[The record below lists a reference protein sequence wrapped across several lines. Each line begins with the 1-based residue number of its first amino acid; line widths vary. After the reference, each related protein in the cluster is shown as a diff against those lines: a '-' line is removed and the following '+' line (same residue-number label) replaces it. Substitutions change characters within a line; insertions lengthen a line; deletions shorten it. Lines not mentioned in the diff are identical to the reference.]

1 MTNPYRIL
9 YVDDEPALLDIVR
22 LYLER
27 KKRFIVD
34 TATSAGEALKM
45 MQGNPPY
52 DAIVS
57 DYQMP
62 VMDGVG
68 FLRVLRKQGD
78 DTPFII
84 FTGKGREDIV
94 IQALNEGADFYLQKG
109 GDPASQFAELAHV
122 IQKVVRQKRIESSIR
137 DMERREADIL
147 NFLPDATFAI
157 DLRGTVIAWNRAME
171 KMTGIPADQM
181 LGKGDYEYALPFYRE
196 RRPILVDLV
205 LQSDPGTEARYPYI
219 RKEGETLISE
229 IFIPSF
235 NDGKGAHLWFLAS
248 PLYNSRGEVVGA
260 IESIRDVSEW
270 KDMEKEMEERGRFLS
285 TLVANLPGFVYRC
298 RNDRNW
304 TMEYI
309 SDGCRDV
316 TGYEPSDFIGNATLA
331 FNDII
336 HPDYRNVLW
345 NLWQE
350 ILADRRVFEYEYPIT
365 ARHGETRWVWE
376 RGRGIYSEDGTLLYL
391 EGFITD
397 ITARKNVEDE
407 LRKSREQLALAIE
420 GSGAGL
426 WDWKVQTGELSCN
439 ERWAEIVG
447 YTRDELEPLSIEIW
461 TRLVHPDDLEVSNSL
476 LQKHFAHETTS
487 YECEARMRHKDGH
500 WVWILD
506 RGKVTEWDGEGRPVR
521 MTGTHL
527 DITER
532 KRIEEELRESRE
544 ILHNFIGNLP
554 VGLYRNTPGARGEYI
569 MANPY
574 IARLHGFET
583 LDELFTH
590 PAADLY
596 EDPSERLAFS
606 DELVRAGSVFGRE
619 LQLRRKNGE
628 RFWGRVSAVAV
639 RDEKGNVKYFDGV
652 IEDITEQKKA
662 EKAFRESEKKYR
674 DLLEKLP
681 EQVIVHRG
689 GLILYANPATFR
701 TLGYKPEEVINRHV
715 LEFIPPEYH
724 PRVVETLRKRDAGQE
739 TEYYEIEILGK
750 DGTRRTMRVS
760 GNPITFDGEPATLI
774 VLFDI
779 TERKRA
785 EQALQQANRK
795 IALLNS
801 VTRHDISNHLLVLT
815 GLLELLQDTMEPSER
830 ADLLDKVRR
839 AAARISAAIQFTKDY
854 EKIGGS
860 DPQWQDIHDLVETA
874 KADFVSPELVIE
886 NQIPRGLLVFSDSM
900 LAKVI
905 TNLIDNSVRHGGNV
919 TSIRFSTAGEGEN
932 LLIAYEDDG
941 AGIPDGEKEMIF
953 ERGYGKNT
961 GWGLFLS
968 REILAI
974 TGMSIREDGVPGEG
988 ARFLLTVPGGSWKYV
1003 TRPAAG
1009 KEN

>member
-1 MTNPYRIL
+1 MTNLYRIL

-22 LYLER
+22 LYLEK

-34 TATSAGEALKM
+34 TATSAGEALKK
-45 MQGNPPY
+45 MQCNPPY
-52 DAIVS
+52 DAVVC

-62 VMDGVG
+62 VMDGIG
-68 FLRVLRKQGD
+68 FLRVLRKHGD
-78 DTPFII
+78 DIPFII

-157 DLRGTVIAWNRAME
+157 DLHGTVIAWNRAME
-171 KMTGIPADQM
+171 KMTGIPADEI
-181 LGKGDYEYALPFYRE
+181 LGRGDYEYALPFYHE
-196 RRPILVDLV
+196 RRPILIDLV
-205 LQSDPGTEARYPYI
+205 LKADPGTEAKYPYI
-219 RKEGETLISE
+219 RREGETLISE
-229 IFIPSF
+229 IFIPHL
-235 NDGKGAHLWFLAS
+235 NGGKGAHLWFLAS
-248 PLYNSRGEVVGA
+248 PLYNSRGEVAGA

-270 KDMEKEMEERGRFLS
+270 KDVEKEMEERGRFLS
-285 TLVANLPGFVYRC
+285 TLIANLPGFAYRC

-336 HPDYRNVLW
+336 HPDYRDVLW
-345 NLWQE
+345 NLWQKN
-350 ILADRRVFEYEYPIT
+350 LAEQRVFEYEYPIT
-365 ARHGETRWVWE
+365 TRSGQTRWVWE
-376 RGRGIYSEDGTLLYL
+376 RGRGIFSEEGTLLYL

-397 ITARKNVEDE
+397 ITVRKKTEDE
-407 LRKSREQLALAIE
+407 LRRSEEQLALAIE

-439 ERWAEIVG
+439 ERWAGIVG
-447 YTRDELEPLSIEIW
+447 YTLDELAPLSIGTW
-461 TRLVHPDDLEVSNSL
+461 NRLVHPDDLEVSNSL
-476 LQKHFAHETTS
+476 LRKHFAQEIPF
-487 YECEARMRHKDGH
+487 YECEVRMRHKDGH

-544 ILHNFIGNLP
+544 ILHSFIGNLP
-554 VGLYRNTPGARGEYI
+554 VGLYRNTPGPRGEYI
-569 MANPY
+569 LANPY
-574 IARLHGFET
+574 VARLHGFGT

-590 PAADLY
+590 PASDLY

-619 LQLRRKNGE
+619 LHLKRKNGE

-639 RDEKGNVKYFDGV
+639 RDEKGNIKYFDGV

-681 EQVIVHRG
+681 EQVIVHREG
-689 GLILYANPATFR
+689 HILYANPATFR
-701 TLGYKPEEVINRHV
+701 TLGYNPEEVINRHV

-724 PRVVETLRKRDAGQE
+724 PQVVETIRKRATGQPPE
-739 TEYYEIEILGK
+739 HYDIEVIGK
-750 DGTRRTMRVS
+750 DGSRRTVRVS
-760 GNPITFDGEPATLI
+760 GRPITFEGEPATLI

-785 EQALQQANRK
+785 EGALQQASRK

-815 GLLELLQDTMEPSER
+815 GLLDLLQDSKEPSER
-830 ADLLDKVRR
+830 AALLEKVRR
-839 AAARISAAIQFTKDY
+839 AAARIFAAIQFTKDY
-854 EKIGGS
+854 EQIGGS
-860 DPQWQDIHDLVETA
+860 DPQWQDIHDLVEVA
-874 KADFVSPELVIE
+874 KADFLSPSLTIE
-886 NQIPRGLLVFSDSM
+886 NEIPRGLLVFSDSM
-900 LAKVI
+900 MAKVI
-905 TNLIDNSVRHGGNV
+905 TNLIDNAVRHGGKV
-919 TSIRFSTAGEGEN
+919 TSIRFSTAEEGEN
-932 LLIAYEDDG
+932 LLVSCGDDG

-953 ERGYGKNT
+953 ERGYGRNT
-961 GWGLFLS
+961 GWGLFLA
-968 REILAI
+968 REILSI
-974 TGMSIREDGVPGEG
+974 TGMTIREDGVPGKG
-988 ARFLLTVPGGSWKYV
+988 ARFVITVPKGSW
-1003 TRPAAG
+1003 RQEG
-1009 KEN
+1009 E

>member
-1 MTNPYRIL
+1 MTNLYRIL
-9 YVDDEPALLDIVR
+9 YVDDEPALLEIVR
-22 LYLER
+22 LYLE
-27 KKRFIVD
+27 KKKFIVD
-34 TATSAGEALKM
+34 TATSAGEALKK
-45 MQGNPPY
+45 MQDNPPY
-52 DAIVS
+52 DAVVC

-68 FLRVLRKQGD
+68 LLRVLRKHGD

-84 FTGKGREDIV
+84 FTGKGRQDIV

-171 KMTGIPADQM
+171 KMTGIPADEI
-181 LGKGDYEYALPFYRE
+181 LGKGDYEYALPFYHE

-205 LQSDPGTEARYPYI
+205 LKADPGTEARYPYI

-229 IFIPSF
+229 IFIPSL

-248 PLYNSRGEVVGA
+248 PLYNSRGDVIGA
-260 IESIRDVSEW
+260 IETIRDISTW
-270 KDMEKEMEERGRFLS
+270 KTIKGELKERERTLS
-285 TLVANLPGFVYRC
+285 TLIANLPGFVYRC

-331 FNDII
+331 FNDVI

-350 ILADRRVFEYEYPIT
+350 VLANRRVFEYEYPIT
-365 ARHGETRWVWE
+365 TRTGETRWVWE
-376 RGRGIYSEDGTLLYL
+376 RGRGIYSEEGTLLYL

-397 ITARKNVEDE
+397 ITARKKAEDE
-407 LRKSREQLALAIE
+407 LRRSREQLALAIE

-439 ERWAEIVG
+439 ERWAGIVG
-447 YTRDELEPLSIEIW
+447 YTLDELAPVSIATW
-461 TRLVHPDDLEVSNSL
+461 NRLAHPDDLEVLNSL
-476 LQKHFAHETTS
+476 LKKHFARETPF
-487 YECEARMRHKDGH
+487 YECEVRMQHKDGH
-500 WVWILD
+500 WVWVLD

-544 ILHNFIGNLP
+544 ILHSFIGNLP
-554 VGLYRNTPGARGEYI
+554 VGLYRITPGPRGGYI

-583 LDELFTH
+583 LDKLLAP

-619 LQLRRKNGE
+619 LHLKRKNGE

-662 EKAFRESEKKYR
+662 EIAFRESEKKYR

-701 TLGYKPEEVINRHV
+701 TLGYRPGEVINRHV
-715 LEFIPPEYH
+715 LEFILPEY
-724 PRVVETLRKRDAGQE
+724 PPQVIETLRRRDAGQE
-739 TEYYEIEILGK
+739 TDYYDIEIFAKG
-750 DGTRRTMRVS
+750 GNRRIMRVS
-760 GNPITFDGEPATLI
+760 GNPITFNGEPATLI

-785 EQALQQANRK
+785 EQALQQAHRK

-815 GLLELLQDTMEPSER
+815 GLLDLMQDSEETSERKELLER
-830 ADLLDKVRR
+830 VRST
-839 AAARISAAIQFTKDY
+839 AARISAAIQFTKDY

-874 KADFVSPELVIE
+874 KADFVSPELTIE

-900 LAKVI
+900 MAKVI
-905 TNLIDNSVRHGGNV
+905 TNLMDNSVRHGGNV
-919 TSIRFSTAGEGEN
+919 TSIRFSTAEDREN
-932 LLIAYEDDG
+932 LLISYEDDG
-941 AGIPDGEKEMIF
+941 TGIPEGEKEMIF

-968 REILAI
+968 REILTI
-974 TGMSIREDGVPGEG
+974 TGMSIREDGVPGKG
-988 ARFLLTVPGGSWKYV
+988 ARFLVTVPGGSWKYV
-1003 TRPAAG
+1003 SQPAG
-1009 KEN
+1009 NRGS